1 MDEHEPMRPHEQE
14 EAEWHEEAEQQEQDG
29 VEQQTGAVQ
38 QAHDIRAREE
48 EAAEALISI
57 GMAGEEVTRE
67 QGIQTETDIMEQV
80 QALEKKNSEL
90 KKENTD
96 LRKRLDA
103 ETFSVRIIEG
113 NDHLTKFY
121 TGLSTWVVF
130 LHLYMF
136 LSPFLSQP
144 KALSLM
150 DEFLIT
156 LMRLR
161 LNLMVEDLAYQFRV
175 SSSTASRIFHKWLGL
190 MYVRLKFLVAW
201 PSREIM
207 EENMPMIFK
216 QLYPRCRCIIDCS
229 EIYIETPTS
238 FDARAQTYSNY
249 KKHNTIIFDWYY
261 SLWHNIVP
269 LPMLG
274 WTCF

>member
-103 ETFSVRIIEG
+103 ETFSVRII
-113 NDHLTKFY
+113 T
-121 TGLSTWVVF
+121 T
-130 LHLYMF
+130 
-136 LSPFLSQP
+136 SQ
-144 KALSLM
+144 
-150 DEFLIT
+150 
-156 LMRLR
+156 
-161 LNLMVEDLAYQFRV
+161 
-175 SSSTASRIFHKWLGL
+175 SSTLDCLLGL
-190 MYVRLKFLVAW
+190 CFFISTCSFHRFSHSLKLF
-201 PSREIM
+201 
-207 EENMPMIFK
+207 
-216 QLYPRCRCIIDCS
+216 
-229 EIYIETPTS
+229 
-238 FDARAQTYSNY
+238 
-249 KKHNTIIFDWYY
+249 H
-261 SLWHNIVP
+261 
-269 LPMLG
+269 
-274 WTCF
+274 